1 MVLSTLKKAE
11 RVDGFVLRFYNS
23 FESEERVVIEINVEL
38 DQVDGV
44 NLEEKMQNE
53 VIIINKHVNV
63 NLRKNQDTTILF

>member
-1 MVLSTLKKAE
+1 MKKAE